1 MDNFNYKQYLV
12 ENQLGPYS
20 KTNEE
25 VDKFKV
31 QDAYSDILDFIT
43 VIAKKLNDEDLYA
56 VHERLKTFF
65 NRIIESKEETI
76 NESHNDRISKV
87 LEVLETTLR
96 NTSTNVNILIAD
108 KVGLVSALREAID
121 LIEDLGADIEQ
132 EEQSI

>member
-121 LIEDLGADIEQ
+121 LIEDLASDIER